1 MPANKPN
8 LSDFLRQEAKAEAPQ
23 TQSAVPQSAPGSSGS
38 QEAQAGSTL
47 SPLQLGRM
55 TKAQLLDHIAELYQR
70 ETLAVDSSAAEAMAT
85 NLVAENQALS
95 QQIQALE
102 KQVAEKTE
110 TIASA
115 HTMLDQLKAQVA
127 DHAQLTAEL
136 RAKQTRLESLEAQV
150 DTLKSQGKTPA
161 ALGAIV
167 SVQQTDCALAGM
179 PSGINQA
186 HWQFASQPTPSLSNE
201 VIGWFD

>member
-23 TQSAVPQSAPGSSGS
+23 TQSSVPQSAPGSSGP
-38 QEAQAGSTL
+38 QEAPSGSTL

-70 ETLAVDSSAAEAMAT
+70 ETLPVDFSATEAMAT

-115 HTMLDQLKAQVA
+115 QTMLDQLKAQVA
-127 DHAQLTAEL
+127 DHTQLTAEL
-136 RAKQTRLESLEAQV
+136 QAKQTRIESLEAQV
-150 DTLKSQGKTPA
+150 ETLQSQGKTPA

-167 SVQQTDCALAGM
+167 SVQQTNRALALK